1 MTGLVKRQGLF
12 DDPTDEINTLI
23 YRIKQD
29 LDEMNNKCDTA
40 QHFIDS
46 KKSMFSAGSKNQS
59 SEHSSKVV
67 GHLKSD
73 LLNTTKDFK
82 LVLELRSSK
91 MKDQQVRKVELIG
104 KGSFLSPMKTIA
116 SPHYNSGDIK
126 GRNHEKLGLSSN
138 SAENGKISSSEAS
151 TATGENNSLV
161 VRKPTAVGLPS
172 PYSNF
177 NDSSRFRAP
186 DQDQMQSHQQLL
198 LAPIA
203 ETQYYDQR
211 EKAVSEVEKTIGELG
226 TLFKRLATMISEQQ
240 EMVERIDEDVENS
253 ISNADRA
260 HALLLKTY
268 EKAASNRGMYFKILG
283 ILAVFV
289 LFFVLFLL

>member
-1 MTGLVKRQGLF
+1 MKRQGLF

-40 QHFIDS
+40 QHFIES
-46 KKSMFSAGSKNQS
+46 KKSMFSSGSKNQS

-82 LVLELRSSK
+82 HVLELRSSK

-104 KGSFLSPMKTIA
+104 KGSFLSPMKIIA
-116 SPHYNSGDIK
+116 SPHYSSGDNK
-126 GRNHEKLGLSSN
+126 GRNR
-138 SAENGKISSSEAS
+138 KIHSTEVS
-151 TATGENNSLV
+151 TAAGENNSLV

-177 NDSSRFRAP
+177 SDSSRFRTL

-268 EKAASNRGMYFKILG
+268 EKASSNRGLYFKILG